1 MEARLKILLLAV
13 GRSVHTIRYQAEL
26 KRQGVDVVLAS
37 LEPGDTVDVRLKK
50 KSVSNSLN
58 YFFSNREIKQ
68 LARKLMPDA
77 VNAHF
82 ASGYGFASALSGV
95 WKKTPVLLHC
105 LGSDILISPAKSIA
119 HKRKVKHAL
128 SKAHHVIVDSKY
140 LSEKV
145 REIHP
150 VEHIDVIPW
159 GVEDDFFEIYERRK
173 SRVSTLHS
181 PPAIIIPRP
190 QNKIYNNQFIIES
203 LQEMINRRDISLTF
217 LESGDDLEKFKKFV
231 AERCPD
237 SPVNF
242 YRFKPR
248 EEYVDFISGF
258 DIYLSASLSDS
269 SPASL
274 IEAMAAGLL
283 PVVGDISGV
292 REWVDGDNGFLFN
305 PRDGRAL
312 ADAIVKALHGETDR
326 EKILASNH
334 VRAKEKAVFKENI
347 RHTVEIFQRVIEH
360 GA

>member
-1 MEARLKILLLAV
+1 LKILLLAD
-13 GRSVHTIRYQAEL
+13 GRSVHTVRYQAEL

-37 LEPGDTVDVRLKK
+37 LEPGDTIDVRLKK

-58 YFFSNREIKQ
+58 YFFSNREIKR

-119 HKRKVKHAL
+119 HKQKVKHAL
-128 SKAHHVIVDSKY
+128 SKAHHIFVDSEY

-150 VEHIDVIPW
+150 VERIDVIPW
-159 GVEDDFFEIYERRK
+159 GVENDFFKIYEKRK
-173 SRVSTLHS
+173 SQGLAPHS
-181 PPAIIIPRP
+181 PPAVIVPRP
-190 QNKIYNNQFIIES
+190 QSKVYNNAFVVES
-203 LQEMINRRDISLTF
+203 LQEMINKQEISLTF
-217 LESGDDLEKFKKFV
+217 LESGDNLDRFKKFV
-231 AERCPD
+231 AERCPGG
-237 SPVNF
+237 PVNF

-283 PVVGDISGV
+283 PVVGDIPGV
-292 REWVDGDNGFLFN
+292 REWVDGENGFLFD
-305 PRDGRAL
+305 PRVGRTL
-312 ADAIVKALHGETDR
+312 ADTIVKALHVETDR

-334 VRAKEKAVFKENI
+334 ARAREMAVFEENVS
-347 RHTVEIFQRVIEH
+347 HTIEIFRKVIEH
-360 GA
+360 GS